1 MEPFAPEAHFAFD
14 ARLGI
19 PTPELRR
26 EWNEFTAAEQSA
38 ILYYWETVRGAIPD
52 RIFAF
57 EREIVAL
64 QARLDDEE
72 DFEIVCALTWDIAE
86 RASRINDLH
95 LYFRLNQDVAVKA
108 HH

>member
-1 MEPFAPEAHFAFD
+1 MRSFQAETQFQFN

-19 PTPELRR
+19 PVPDLAR
-26 EWNEFTAAEQSA
+26 EWEEYNAEEQSE
-38 ILYYWETVRGAIPD
+38 ILYYWETVRGRIPD

-57 EREIVAL
+57 ERDIISL
-64 QARLDDEE
+64 QGELDEEE
-72 DFEIVCALTWDIAE
+72 DFERVCALNWDIAE

-95 LYFRLNQDVAVKA
+95 LYFRLNQNVAVKA